1 MAFAMLKF
9 TDGKY
14 FMKTMSLLV
23 GRDMVAYRAALL
35 DSNAWALRHGT
46 EGQQDTFIY
55 EVLHQQEPREPV
67 SKGSSAGASPNAN
80 GSNEAGSQSG
90 ADNAALKTLPEDPST
105 DECPFL
111 AIHQPKEF
119 GDPLPSGSSISRR
132 HAKIVFNTGS
142 GHFEIFVLG
151 KNGLFVNQ
159 EYLPMGERVQ
169 LNHRDHV
176 QIAAIE
182 FDFFLPS
189 GGDGDDEE
197 AGPDSVSGR
206 MSFAFEDAS
215 GEQVDVAV
223 GSDEEHAWNGHGT
236 KFNHNV
242 YYETYSSSEDGES
255 EEEGSGEEEGDD
267 DEEHDDEGGDEE
279 DVDGDAEEGDGDE
292 MEQDD
297 QEIDEDDDE
306 DLESDEPEP
315 EPKSKTRITITL
327 KRGHKGK
334 AGRIKP
340 AKKPSLSKMKP
351 STGGKRPLKTN
362 SKHDKLNGKSTK
374 LKGKAPVKAVE
385 REDKDDKDDKKDE
398 PVARIARD
406 EPLQNGDGVEIVGLP
421 IGVTIPAR
429 RKGPGRPPKDGI
441 MSKRERQLLIRQWRE
456 QEKAKKLGLD
466 PSTIVIPEPKKTGRP
481 RKNSKGEDL
490 PDDGENG
497 IKDGDDLERKKVIR
511 PPRSPSPQ
519 MKEEDYNEEQLARPS
534 GNYVIFIYEAIMA
547 SAEKKLNLQQI
558 YSAIERKYPYFKF
571 RVSTPG
577 WQSSVR
583 HNLGQ
588 HPVRFPLSTKFDLS

>member
-1 MAFAMLKF
+1 
-9 TDGKY
+9 
-14 FMKTMSLLV
+14 
-23 GRDMVAYRAALL
+23 
-35 DSNAWALRHGT
+35 
-46 EGQQDTFIY
+46 
-55 EVLHQQEPREPV
+55 
-67 SKGSSAGASPNAN
+67 
-80 GSNEAGSQSG
+80 
-90 ADNAALKTLPEDPST
+90 
-105 DECPFL
+105 
-111 AIHQPKEF
+111 
-119 GDPLPSGSSISRR
+119 
-132 HAKIVFNTGS
+132 
-142 GHFEIFVLG
+142 
-151 KNGLFVNQ
+151 
-159 EYLPMGERVQ
+159 MGERVQ

-189 GGDGDDEE
+189 GGDADDED

-223 GSDEEHAWNGHGT
+223 GSEEETGWNGHSA
-236 KFNHNV
+236 KYSHNV
-242 YYETYSSSEDGES
+242 YYESYSSSEGDS
-255 EEEGSGEEEGDD
+255 EEEDSGEMQD
-267 DEEHDDEGGDEE
+267 DEEDDDDDDGDVDAEGGDP
-279 DVDGDAEEGDGDE
+279 DE
-292 MEQDD
+292 MEQDGLD
-297 QEIDEDDDE
+297 VDDE
-306 DLESDEPEP
+306 DEEEVDSDEPEP
-315 EPKSKTRITITL
+315 EPKATARIKITL
-327 KRGHKGK
+327 RKGHKTK

-340 AKKPSLSKMKP
+340 AKKSAFSKMKP
-351 STGGKRPLKTN
+351 TTGGKRPLKTN
-362 SKHDKLNGKSTK
+362 AKNDKLHSKSNSTK
-374 LKGKAPVKAVE
+374 LKGKAPAKDVGT
-385 REDKDDKDDKKDE
+385 EDNDDKDDKKDE
-398 PVARIARD
+398 TPVARIARD
-406 EPLQNGDGVEIVGLP
+406 EPLQNGDGVEIIGLP

-466 PSTIVIPEPKKTGRP
+466 PSTIIIPEPKKTGRP

-490 PDDGENG
+490 LDDGENG
-497 IKDGDDLERKKVIR
+497 MKDGDDLERKKVIR
-511 PPRSPSPQ
+511 QPRSPSPQ

-588 HPVRFPLSTKFDLS
+588 HPVRHSPVYNSSQSV